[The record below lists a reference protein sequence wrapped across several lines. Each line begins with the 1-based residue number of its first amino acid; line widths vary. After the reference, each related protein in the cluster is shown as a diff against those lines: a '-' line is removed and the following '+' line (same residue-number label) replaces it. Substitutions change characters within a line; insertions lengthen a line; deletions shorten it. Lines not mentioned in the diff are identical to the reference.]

1 MRFEPGDSTQTL
13 NAYYYLTP
21 TNKKSIRF
29 EVSAL
34 QRSNNATGTE
44 FTINWRNRN
53 LLKGAELLTIS
64 ANAGIEKQ
72 ISSGIN
78 TSILTAGL
86 KQIYMCREYL
96 RHFI

>member
-1 MRFEPGDSTQTL
+1 MFITATDHNLSLNRLITLGVYKFVKVRFEPGDSTQTL

-34 QRSNNATGTE
+34 QQSNNATGTE

-53 LLKGAELLTIS
+53 LLRGAELLNYIC
-64 ANAGIEKQ
+64 K
-72 ISSGIN
+72 
-78 TSILTAGL
+78 
-86 KQIYMCREYL
+86 CRY
-96 RHFI
+96 